1 MASPRSTPLACRPG
15 WDQLPPG
22 RSEPEAY
29 GQGPCAP
36 WGRSRRVFWTGTRVA
51 SPKSPGEEV
60 TLGRWAARRLD
71 AASRHT
77 CSPTATAMP
86 TASAVKSP
94 APLAAAEVVERLLA
108 QPQSGSAANPGQQRL
123 TAAGAKRLGEIST
136 RGGSREADS
145 AVQDAADHD
154 ARPCSRCHA
163 VGRQHGC
170 TTGIASAS
178 IQCLI
183 PPLSSLHPDVPP
195 AGITRTCQQHL
206 SETPCRASLL
216 WPKQQTARG
225 FQRSCRRPHGCEPV
239 RNTGR
244 GQRTRSSLSSGLCPR
259 LGPGVKQK
267 TGAGQP
273 CSLPRSAAAASL
285 PGYPGCDL
293 RFRPGSGKPRAGLER
308 FCGPTLPPARE
319 AASSG
324 CRPRVDHCSRSATMP
339 HDK

>member
-86 TASAVKSP
+86 TSSAVKSP
-94 APLAAAEVVERLLA
+94 APLAVAEVVERLLA

-225 FQRSCRRPHGCEPV
+225 FHEKLPQTPWLRTGQEYRSGTTHTQLALIRIVPP
-239 RNTGR
+239 
-244 GQRTRSSLSSGLCPR
+244 TRSWCQAEDR
-259 LGPGVKQK
+259 
-267 TGAGQP
+267 
-273 CSLPRSAAAASL
+273 
-285 PGYPGCDL
+285 
-293 RFRPGSGKPRAGLER
+293 
-308 FCGPTLPPARE
+308 
-319 AASSG
+319 
-324 CRPRVDHCSRSATMP
+324 SRSALLSSTQRGRSLSAWVP
-339 HDK
+339 GL